1 MSHLAT
7 GAASTVASDV
17 AIIGGGIMGS
27 AVALR
32 LAQRGIGVTVIERG
46 IPGAEAS
53 SAAAGILGPQM
64 EAEGP
69 GPLLELGL
77 KSRAL
82 YPALAAELR
91 ELTGIDVGYDRS
103 GVLMV
108 AFDEAGEAALS
119 ARRAWQLGRGL
130 RVESLSGEAA
140 RVREPA
146 LAPTVRAALAFN
158 DDAQV
163 VARELARAFSQAA
176 AGAGARFLTGR
187 YVRRVLI
194 DNGAVT
200 GVELDGDV
208 LTAGVVVV
216 AAGSWSGLVEGAG
229 VPVAVVRPARGQ
241 LVSIETRP
249 PLFRHVVSAPG
260 GYLVPRRDG
269 TVLAGSTVEMAG
281 FRKEVTVGGLATIL
295 TLARTVI
302 PALGDAPVTGSWSNF
317 RPFTED
323 HLPVLGATGV
333 RGLVLATGHFRNGI
347 LLAPITAQAI
357 AELIATGKAP
367 IDLAPFA
374 IDRFAMR
381 TTWD

>member
-1 MSHLAT
+1 MSQ
-7 GAASTVASDV
+7 AAGKNQASDV
-17 AIIGGGIMGS
+17 AIIGGGIMGC

-32 LAQRGIGVTVIERG
+32 LCQRGIGVTVIERG

-91 ELTGIDVGYDRS
+91 ELTSIDVGYDRS
-103 GVLMV
+103 GVLAV

-119 ARRAWQLGRGL
+119 SRRAWQLARGL
-130 RVESLSGEAA
+130 RVDSLSGEAA
-140 RVREPA
+140 RALEPA
-146 LAPTVRAALAFN
+146 LGPAVRAALAFN

-163 VARELARAFSQAA
+163 VARDLARAFSQAA
-176 AGAGARFLTGR
+176 AAAGARFLTGR
-187 YVRRVLI
+187 YVRRVLV

-208 LTAGVVVV
+208 LPAGVVVV

-229 VPVAVVRPARGQ
+229 VSPAVVRPARGQ

-269 TVLAGSTVEMAG
+269 TVLAGSTLEMAG
-281 FRKEVTVGGLATIL
+281 FRKEVTVGGLAAIL

-302 PALGDAPVTGSWSNF
+302 PALADAPVTGSWSNF

-323 HLPVLGATGV
+323 HLPVLGATAV

-347 LLAPITAQAI
+347 LLAPITAHAI

-367 IDLAPFA
+367 MDLAPFA

>member
-1 MSHLAT
+1 MMSHPTNHQAT
-7 GAASTVASDV
+7 DV

-32 LAQRGIGVTVIERG
+32 LCQRGIGVTVIERG

-91 ELTGIDVGYDRS
+91 DLTSIDVGYDRS
-103 GVLMV
+103 GVLAV

-119 ARRAWQLGRGL
+119 SRRAWQLARGL
-130 RVESLSGEAA
+130 RVDSLSGEAA
-140 RVREPA
+140 RAREPA
-146 LAPTVRAALAFN
+146 LGPAVRAALAFN

-163 VARELARAFSQAA
+163 VARDLARAFSQAA

-187 YVRRVLI
+187 YVRRVLV

-208 LTAGVVVV
+208 LPAGTVVV
-216 AAGSWSGLVEGAG
+216 AAGSWSGLIEGAG
-229 VPVAVVRPARGQ
+229 VPAAVVRPARGQ

-281 FRKEVTVGGLATIL
+281 FRKEVTVGGLAAIL
-295 TLARTVI
+295 TMARTVI
-302 PALGDAPVTGSWSNF
+302 PALADAPVTGSWSNF

-323 HLPVLGATGV
+323 HLPVLGATAV

-347 LLAPITAQAI
+347 LLAPVTAHAI
-357 AELIATGKAP
+357 AELIATGKAS